1 MPSST
6 PALTRE
12 TLGAWLIKTRPDS
25 TSVGDLRPSGLAAVT
40 TRCVRRSYRTELIE
54 SDQPVLL
61 WVSGSDRQHPPGIH
75 AVGRTTGAAV
85 VDRDGQLVM
94 PVELEPL
101 SRPVPRAELLA
112 HPVLSQLEVL
122 RMSAGSNPSFLTHR
136 HLDELRHGW
145 PQTKAL

>member
-1 MPSST
+1 MATTT

-12 TLGAWLIKTRPDS
+12 SLGAWLIKTSPGS
-25 TSVGDLRPSGLAAVT
+25 TSVEDLLAGGLAAVT
-40 TRCVRRSYRTELIE
+40 TRCVRRSYRTDLIE

-61 WVSGSDRQHPPGIH
+61 WISGRDRQHPPGIH

-122 RMSAGSNPSFLTHR
+122 RMPAGSNPSFLTHR

-145 PQTKAL
+145 PQAEAL